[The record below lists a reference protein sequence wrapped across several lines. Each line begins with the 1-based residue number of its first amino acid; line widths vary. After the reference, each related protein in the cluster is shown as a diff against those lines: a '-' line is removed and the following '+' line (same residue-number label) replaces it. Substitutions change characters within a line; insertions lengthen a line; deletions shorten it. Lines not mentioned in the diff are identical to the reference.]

1 MLRSCPSLVGGRPAK
16 PLNNIDQIDWLQF
29 KTWIYNKYSDTWAI
43 SIYCYAKKYSYL
55 LSNVGNIENLPPT
68 IKNNVTKSLIILSKF
83 LGIHQQFKQRLLDHG
98 IKIHR
103 QDSFTSFLRILNTNN
118 NDNDILK
125 WLKEVHPILNDN
137 ENIFLRFCLYSG
149 LRKAEAITSFNRI
162 IELYNKGLLNE
173 YYDNNLNCLMH
184 FKYPKDFIRKTKNCF
199 ISFIS
204 EELLKQIRNSKP
216 VSYDAII
223 RRLYR
228 NNAKCRINEL
238 RDYFGTYLLQHGIL
252 EAEINLCQGRIP
264 PSIFIKHYWSP
275 KLSELRDRIFK
286 ALTELEDSTKKI

>member
-1 MLRSCPSLVGGRPAK
+1 MRAGSLARLGH
-16 PLNNIDQIDWLQF
+16 PLDVNINNDLNIDWLEF
-29 KTWIYNKYSDTWAI
+29 KNWTKNKYS
-43 SIYCYAKKYSYL
+43 KNYS
-55 LSNVGNIENLPPT
+55 PT
-68 IKNNVTKSLIILSKF
+68 ILCYVRKYKHLINGNLKELDYLTDSTKSTVVKALIVLSKF
-83 LGIHQQFKQRLLDHG
+83 LGIHQQFKNRLLDYG

-118 NDNDILK
+118 NSNDILK
-125 WLKEVHPILNDN
+125 WIKEVHPVLNDS
-137 ENIFLRFCLYSG
+137 EKTFLRFCLYSG
-149 LRKAEAITSFNRI
+149 LRKSEAILSFNRI
-162 IELYNKGLLNE
+162 IDLNNKGLLNE
-173 YYDNNLNCLMH
+173 YYDNDLNCLLH
-184 FKYPKDFIRKTKNCF
+184 FKYPKDFIRKTKNCC

-216 VSYDAII
+216 VGYDAIS

-286 ALTELEDSTKKI
+286 ALKDLEQLINN

>member
-1 MLRSCPSLVGGRPAK
+1 
-16 PLNNIDQIDWLQF
+16 
-29 KTWIYNKYSDTWAI
+29 
-43 SIYCYAKKYSYL
+43 
-55 LSNVGNIENLPPT
+55 
-68 IKNNVTKSLIILSKF
+68 
-83 LGIHQQFKQRLLDHG
+83 LDHG

>member
-1 MLRSCPSLVGGRPAK
+1 M
-16 PLNNIDQIDWLQF
+16 
-29 KTWIYNKYSDTWAI
+29 
-43 SIYCYAKKYSYL
+43 
-55 LSNVGNIENLPPT
+55 
-68 IKNNVTKSLIILSKF
+68 SKF

-275 KLSELRDRIFK
+275 KLTELRDRIFK
-286 ALTELEDSTKKI
+286 ALTELEDSTKRI